1 MKDFS
6 EWARLKEGMYDYVS
20 DSKYHDHYEALRD
33 FLQNLASD
41 FWADRNSQETEEAYL
56 GRMIQ
61 FVRGL
66 HNAAGANGKA
76 EIRKFLGSLT
86 QKQKQAQQQQA
97 QQQQPQQ
104 QQPQQQQP
112 QQQQPQ
118 QQQPQQDDLR
128 DYQASRKAKQAYD
141 NLPWYKRMFTQPPQ

>member
-104 QQPQQQQP
+104 QQPQQ
-112 QQQQPQ
+112 
-118 QQQPQQDDLR
+118 DDLR